1 MDINSGLTLIL
12 YFFGLAFLGWVI
24 EVLYRSYQARRLV
37 NPGFLFGPFVPIYGV
52 AGLLILS
59 ISTFLGNNLPWWI
72 LLLLMA
78 LVVTILEYLTSVL
91 VELIFRVRL
100 WDYSDEP
107 LNLAGRVS
115 LKYSFYWAVLIYLY
129 LTLLA
134 GPLLQFLLFLP
145 QVWKL
150 FLVIVLSIYF
160 AVDFVLSARVYLYF
174 FALYHLV
181 IGELAKAPSELS
193 NTLLSG
199 LRKYS
204 YFFRHYP
211 YLRFK
216 LRKQLRSARKVI
228 WDLPDQLKKIKNLL
242 DDKE

>member
-12 YFFGLAFLGWVI
+12 YFFSLAFLGWII

-37 NPGFLFGPFVPIYGV
+37 NPGFLFGPFVPIYGI
-52 AGLLILS
+52 AGMLILS
-59 ISTFLGNNLPWWI
+59 ISTFLGNELPWWL

-78 LVVTILEYLTSVL
+78 LVVTVLEYLTSIL

-115 LKYSFYWAVLIYLY
+115 LKYSFYWGVLIYLY
-129 LTLLA
+129 LTLFA
-134 GPLLQFLLFLP
+134 GGLLKFLLFLP

-150 FLVIVLSIYF
+150 FLVLILSVYFIIDFIV
-160 AVDFVLSARVYLYF
+160 SARVYLYF
-174 FALYHLV
+174 FALYNLITQEV
-181 IGELAKAPSELS
+181 KKAPAEISHG
-193 NTLLSG
+193 LLLG
-199 LRKYS
+199 LKKYA

-216 LRKQLRSARKVI
+216 LRKILRSARKVT
-228 WDLPDQLKKIKNLL
+228 WDLPEQLKKIKNLI